1 MRLDV
6 SVVPI
11 WCWSPRE
18 VLESFR
24 FLVCIG
30 ILKKQALIP
39 VKGWFISRVD
49 GLASENEDKQAKSK
63 ASFFHVLN
71 TGSQKKVYPRI
82 QVYLPT
88 SKDLDLGWVFPLLVV

>member
-49 GLASENEDKQAKSK
+49 GLASESEGKQAKR
-63 ASFFHVLN
+63 
-71 TGSQKKVYPRI
+71 KKC
-82 QVYLPT
+82 L
-88 SKDLDLGWVFPLLVV
+88 FPCLYM